1 MKKYYTE
8 KGEISKAEAAK
19 IKKQNQEIMKIRDR
33 REWLE
38 AMQNAQFIL
47 TYDTQKP
54 ENGAGFK
61 TKGAKAKW
69 KNTQKST
76 TINYTKK

>member
-8 KGEISKAEAAK
+8 KGEISEAEAAE
-19 IKKQNQEIMKIRDR
+19 IEKQNQEIMKIQDR
-33 REWLE
+33 REWLK

-54 ENGAGFK
+54 E
-61 TKGAKAKW
+61 KW
-69 KNTQKST
+69 RRL
-76 TINYTKK
+76 